1 MTRSSEGDILRQGS
15 SSVMPSKV
23 QILSLHHLQ
32 SWVSFLCHNMAAVS
46 PSIVSTSTAEGGAW
60 AKGRLAES
68 THLSLESQNF
78 PQKLS
83 LCFLW
88 WDLGHT
94 VLLPGKSHGRRSLVG
109 CSPWGRWGSDMTEQL
124 HLHSSLSCI
133 GEGNGSPLQCSCL
146 EDPRDRGA
154 WWAAV
159 YGVTQSQTRLK
170 RLSSS
175 SSSRSHSHFP
185 INYWPKVWRFCYP
198 ARTCHLTH
206 IEANTMAWAFEKER
220 FITRWREK
228 ETGGKTLKPAS
239 LIQGSGWF
247 LRY

>member
-94 VLLPGKSHGRRSLVG
+94 VLLPGKSHGRRRLVG

-124 HLHSSLSCI
+124 HLHSSLALEKEMAAHSSVLAWRTPGT
-133 GEGNGSPLQCSCL
+133 GEPGGLPSMGSHRVRHDWSDLAAAAAAGHIVTFRSIT
-146 EDPRDRGA
+146 DPKSGDS
-154 WWAAV
+154 
-159 YGVTQSQTRLK
+159 VTQQGPAILLTQKPIPWHELLKKRGLSQD
-170 RLSSS
+170 
-175 SSSRSHSHFP
+175 
-185 INYWPKVWRFCYP
+185 
-198 ARTCHLTH
+198 
-206 IEANTMAWAFEKER
+206 
-220 FITRWREK
+220 
-228 ETGGKTLKPAS
+228 GGKRK
-239 LIQGSGWF
+239 QGARHSNLHLWSRVQDDF
-247 LRY
+247 